1 MLLSFALCVASLAQT
16 QVVDQAESDR
26 HDRLQFLKQK
36 VVDLVLSRPDGE
48 EPFPLRAEAV
58 LLYSNP
64 EKETGTSDG
73 ATFLW
78 LDGKRP
84 VAAVS
89 FSIRRPENRAYR
101 ELTSF
106 SAKPLVCGRP
116 GTPSWTPKGGGLLNQ
131 SLAGAGLAGAG
142 PPAEGS
148 TQRLVQMRSLAR
160 RFSADCYHH
169 QTDTPNPLRLLT
181 SPLYR
186 FEDAENGIIDGA
198 LFGYVVSTDPELF
211 LLLEAVRDA
220 QENTARWRYSLA
232 RMSSLKQAVRLD
244 NTEIWS
250 VPNYHRDPQ
259 EDRKTG
265 PYTEAAVG
273 RYVAGV
279 NELQPKSPL
288 EQ

>member
-1 MLLSFALCVASLAQT
+1 MILPLALFVASLAPT
-16 QVVDQAESDR
+16 QVVEQAESDR
-26 HDRLQFLKQK
+26 QDRLQFLKQK
-36 VVDLVLSRPDGE
+36 VVDLVLSRPAGE
-48 EPFPLRAEAV
+48 EEFPLKAEAV

-101 ELTSF
+101 QLTSF

-116 GTPSWTPKGGGLLNQ
+116 GTASWSPKRGGLLNQ
-131 SLAGAGLAGAG
+131 SLAGTA
-142 PPAEGS
+142 PPAESGV
-148 TQRLVQMRSLAR
+148 QRLVQMRSLAR
-160 RFSADCYHH
+160 RFSAACYDH

-186 FEDAENGIIDGA
+186 FEDTENGIIDGA

-220 QENTARWRYSLA
+220 KGDAAQWRYSLA
-232 RMSSLKQAVRLD
+232 RMSSLKETVRLD
-244 NTEIWS
+244 DTEIWS
-250 VPNYHRDPQ
+250 VPNYHRDPV

-273 RYVAGV
+273 RYVAEA
-279 NELQPKSPL
+279 NPPQRKSPQ
-288 EQ
+288 EK

>member
-1 MLLSFALCVASLAQT
+1 MLLSFALCIASLAQA

-36 VVDLVLSRPDGE
+36 VVDLVLSRPDGQE
-48 EPFPLRAEAV
+48 QFPLRAEAV

-116 GTPSWTPKGGGLLNQ
+116 GIPSWSPKGAGLLNQ
-131 SLAGAGLAGAG
+131 SLAGAPL
-142 PPAEGS
+142 PAESGA
-148 TQRLVQMRSLAR
+148 QRLVQMRSLAR
-160 RFSADCYHH
+160 RFSAACYDH
-169 QTDTPNPLRLLT
+169 QTDTPNSLRLLT

-211 LLLEAVRDA
+211 LLLEAVRDP

-244 NTEIWS
+244 ETEIWT

-265 PYTEAAVG
+265 PYAEALVG
-273 RYVAGV
+273 RYVASV
-279 NELQPKSPL
+279 NELQPKSPQ